1 MVRIKRSVCHS
12 SVVVLVVVAYDSGY
26 VSGLMCIGLPI
37 ILATY
42 VFIVVTGCT
51 FQFMGPVFLYF
62 FQNFPN
68 FSLGVSVS

>member
-51 FQFMGPVFLYF
+51 FQFMGPVFLDF